1 MLSLIQILLLLLYQL
16 SEQLLAEPLKKVGVD
31 FAGPLISS
39 ANKVQLIDLI
49 SRYIIEKLRCVTFH
63 GRFIVTFS
71 DPTPIQVEG
80 GIATPRTDLRTTHE
94 EADVNIIRQCLS
106 CIEDGAKCVKVLCDD
121 TDVCILLTVYA
132 FRYQV
137 QSQILMESFSS
148 NRTLVNINETCK
160 KHAAIVPSLIGA
172 HAISGCDQCAQIIW
186 YWKMN
191 CSKIFAAKY
200 TIDVI
205 GKYFIHQ
212 RRNVQWKFNFYCCL
226 LWCEEPMRFI
236 ESEIRGLTKKSRGKT
251 NNNIETFSST
261 PNNGSVSSKR
271 FTCPLSSMY
280 LGSLY
285 DT

>member
-1 MLSLIQILLLLLYQL
+1 MEDIDVYLVFDRYYKYSINGQTRKQRTGNI
-16 SEQLLAEPLKKVGVD
+16 SNHHIFSMNTPLPGKEVT
-31 FAGPLISS
+31 LISS

-71 DPTPIQVEG
+71 DPTPVQVEG

-121 TDVCILLTVYA
+121 TDVFILLTVYA

-172 HAISGCDQCAQIIW
+172 HAISGCDGV
-186 YWKMN
+186 
-191 CSKIFAAKY
+191 SKLFG
-200 TIDVI
+200 I
-205 GKYFIHQ
+205 GKRTVLKYSQQNIQ
-212 RRNVQWKFNFYCCL
+212 
-226 LWCEEPMRFI
+226 
-236 ESEIRGLTKKSRGKT
+236 LTSLG
-251 NNNIETFSST
+251 NISST
-261 PNNGSVSSKR
+261 KEVMFNES
-271 FTCPLSSMY
+271 
-280 LGSLY
+280 
-285 DT
+285 